1 MEVLSEPVLQI
12 TKDPQESWARCLLAD
27 LCDAVTDGDVKA
39 WVALD
44 PRTSL
49 NLVFDEIPSM
59 ELVVTTANPSNS
71 ASARPR
77 VAKPTFTKFAMRFRT
92 FSTTATCAL

>member
-59 ELVVTTANPSNS
+59 ELSSPLQTH
-71 ASARPR
+71 
-77 VAKPTFTKFAMRFRT
+77 PTLLLHVQGLPNRH
-92 FSTTATCAL
+92 SQSSQ